1 MSKRLFWMITI
12 VAVLSLLTVTGA
24 AFAQSRASTSPSTQG
39 EVGLAP
45 AAQDGEKY
53 GLIAGDINDGGFNQ
67 LAWEGMQRAAEEL
80 GVEVQHLET
89 DAASAEGNIAQFVDE
104 GYDGIVTVG
113 FDLAGPTRAA
123 SEANPDIPFVSV
135 DFPNQTEGDVGLLF
149 DVDAPSFMAGY
160 LAAGMTQSGVV
171 CTFGGLQTPPVLAFL
186 VGFEGGIKYYN
197 QQNDADVVLLGWE
210 TDPASVV
217 AGEGIFAETFTA
229 LDTGADIAAD
239 LFDQGCD
246 IIFPVAGATGLG
258 AAQIAQ
264 EQGLTVI
271 GVDADQTQTEPDLAD
286 VYLTSVIKQIDV
298 TVFEA
303 VKLMHEGAFPGGENY
318 IGTLENDG
326 VGLAPFHS
334 FEDEVP
340 QQLKDDLAE
349 IEQGLV
355 DGSISTGWPIYKI
368 PNVLRLTPE
377 MLGNLSYPSEYTA
390 DGTAPLT
397 DGQYE
402 EAAAPGS
409 ATKTQVQLLSDTTAF
424 GDLDADGVDDAAVVL
439 ISDPGGSGTFYDLVA
454 VLDRNGNAF
463 PVATTFLG
471 DRIEINAV
479 TIEDGQIVVDMLT
492 RGPDEAMAADPTQP
506 VTRVFGIKVILEEAV
521 EPVTATEV
529 IEYVPDVPSET
540 QGGSCFTSAS
550 GLQREDAYRCMTADS
565 IIYDPCFV
573 VDEAPTVVCGANPT
587 TGEAGFVME
596 LTEPLPEPEL
606 GALSQPWLVELEDG
620 TICGL
625 STGTAPVIDEERADY
640 ACDDFSNLLGEL
652 QQGEIWMAEKAII
665 DLGDDGFVLVESEM
679 VPIRTVWQ

>member
-1 MSKRLFWMITI
+1 MSNRFFWIITT
-12 VAVLSLLTVTGA
+12 VAVLSLLTVTGVA
-24 AFAQSRASTSPSTQG
+24 LAQSRATSADQG
-39 EVGLAP
+39 QAMAP
-45 AAQDGEKY
+45 AAQAGEKY
-53 GLIAGDINDGGFNQ
+53 GLIAGDITDGGFNQ

-89 DAASAEGNIAQFVDE
+89 DAATAEENIAQFVDE

-113 FDLAGPTRAA
+113 FGLAGPTRAA
-123 SEANPDIPFVSV
+123 SEANPDIPFVSI
-135 DFPNQTEGDVGLLF
+135 DFPSQTEGDLGLLF

-160 LAAGMTQSGVV
+160 LAAGMTESGTV

-186 VGFEGGIKYYN
+186 VGFDNGIKYYN
-197 QQNDADVVLLGWE
+197 QQNNAQVELLGWA
-210 TDPASVV
+210 TDPSSVL
-217 AGEGIFAETFTA
+217 AGEGILSGTYTDFQI
-229 LDTGADIAAD
+229 GADIAAD

-258 AAQIAQ
+258 AAQVAQ

-286 VYLTSVIKQIDV
+286 VYLTSVMKRIDV
-298 TVFEA
+298 TVYEA
-303 VKLMHEGAFPGGENY
+303 IRLMHEGAFPGGENY

-334 FEDEVP
+334 FEDAVP
-340 QQLKDDLAE
+340 QELKDDLAE

-355 DGSISTGWPIYKI
+355 DGSIFTGWPIYKI
-368 PNVLRLTPE
+368 ANVLRLTPE

-390 DGTAPLT
+390 DGVAPLT

-409 ATKTQVQLLSDTTAF
+409 ATKTTVQLSDRVAF

-439 ISDPGGSGTFYDLVA
+439 ITDPGGSGTFRDLVA
-454 VLDRNGNAF
+454 VLDRNGRAF

-471 DRIEINAV
+471 DRIRVNAL

-492 RGPDEAMAADPTQP
+492 RTPDQAMADDPTQP
-506 VTRVFGIKVILEEAV
+506 VTRVFGIKVVLEEAV

-529 IEYVPDVPSET
+529 IEFVPDVPGQT
-540 QGGSCFTSAS
+540 QAGSCFTSAS
-550 GLQREDAYRCMTADS
+550 GLQREDAYRCSTEDS
-565 IIYDPCFV
+565 MIYDPCFV
-573 VDEAPTVVCGANPT
+573 VDDAPTVVCGSNPA
-587 TGEAGFVME
+587 TGAAGFMLE
-596 LTEPLPEPEL
+596 LTEPLPEPDL
-606 GALSQPWLVELEDG
+606 GVLSQPWLVELEDG
-620 TICGL
+620 TLCGL
-625 STGTAPVIDEERADY
+625 STGTAPVIDDVRADY

-665 DLGDDGFVLVESEM
+665 DLGDDGFVLVESETM
-679 VPIRTVWQ
+679 PIRTVWQ

>member
-1 MSKRLFWMITI
+1 MSKRLYWIISI
-12 VAVLSLLTVTGA
+12 VAVLSLVIVSGV
-24 AFAQSRASTSPSTQG
+24 AFAQSRAGALPSGQG
-39 EVGLAP
+39 EVSLAP

-53 GLIAGDINDGGFNQ
+53 GLIAGDVTDGGFNQ
-67 LAWEGMQRAAEEL
+67 LAWEGMQRAAQEL

-89 DAASAEGNIAQFVDE
+89 SAETAEENIAQFVDE

-113 FDLAGPTRAA
+113 FGLAGPTRAA

-135 DFPNQTEGDVGLLF
+135 DFPSQTEGDLGLLF

-160 LAAGMTQSGVV
+160 LAAGMTESEIV
-171 CTFGGLQTPPVLAFL
+171 CTFGGLQTPPVLGFL
-186 VGFEGGIKYYN
+186 VGFEGGVNYYN
-197 QQNDADVVLLGWE
+197 EQNDAEVELLGWA
-210 TDPASVV
+210 TDPSSVV
-217 AGEGIFAETFTA
+217 AGEGIFAETYT
-229 LDTGADIAAD
+229 DPDIGADIATD

-258 AAQIAQ
+258 ADQVAQ
-264 EQGLTVI
+264 ERGLISI
-271 GVDADQTQTEPDLAD
+271 GVDADQTRTEPDLAD
-286 VYLTSVIKQIDV
+286 VYLTSVMKQIDV

-303 VKLMHEGAFPGGENY
+303 IKLVHEGAFPGGENY

-334 FEDEVP
+334 FEDAVP
-340 QQLKDDLAE
+340 QTLKDDLAE
-349 IEQGLV
+349 IEQGLI
-355 DGSISTGWPIYKI
+355 DGSIFTGWPIYKI

-377 MLGNLSYPSEYTA
+377 MLANLSYPSQYTA
-390 DGTAPLT
+390 DGVAPLT

-409 ATKTQVQLLSDTTAF
+409 ATKTSIQLSDMLAF

-439 ISDPGGSGTFYDLVA
+439 ISDPGGSGRFYDLVA

-463 PVATTFLG
+463 PVASAFLG
-471 DRIEINAV
+471 DRIEISAV
-479 TIEDGQIVVDMLT
+479 TIEDGQIVVDMLD
-492 RGPDEAMAADPTQP
+492 RGPDEAMADEPTQP
-506 VTRVFGIKVILEEAV
+506 VTRIFGIKVVLEEAV

-529 IEYVPDVPSET
+529 IQFVPDVPDET
-540 QGGSCFTSAS
+540 QPGACFTSAS
-550 GLQREDAYRCMTADS
+550 GLQREDAYRCSTEDGM
-565 IIYDPCFV
+565 IYDPCFV
-573 VDEAPTVVCGANPT
+573 VDDAPTVVCGADPI
-587 TGEAGFVME
+587 TGAAGFVLE

-606 GALSQPWLVELEDG
+606 GTLSQPWLVELQDG
-620 TICGL
+620 TVCGL
-625 STGTAPVIDEERADY
+625 STGTAPVIDDVRADY

-652 QQGEIWMAEKAII
+652 QQGEIWMAEQAII